1 MSQYY
6 IIIWLHTSLP
16 GEDLLA
22 THQDC
27 VLTEGGSDVHLVAD
41 ILDCVGM
48 ERNKKGMTVY
58 KA

>member
-1 MSQYY
+1 
-6 IIIWLHTSLP
+6 LHTSLP